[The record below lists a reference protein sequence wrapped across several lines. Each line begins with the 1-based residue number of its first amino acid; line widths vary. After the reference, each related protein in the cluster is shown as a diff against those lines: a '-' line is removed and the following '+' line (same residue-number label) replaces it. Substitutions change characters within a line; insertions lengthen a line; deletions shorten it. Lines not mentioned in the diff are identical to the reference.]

1 MKKLLALAMVA
12 GAVSLYSC
20 NNGKTEGT
28 SESKDSVKTDTTT
41 TPAPAADISKKMDAD
56 TSKKMES
63 TTTEK
68 KTEVKEEKKTEKK

>member
-28 SESKDSVKTDTTT
+28 SETKDSVKTETTT
-41 TPAPAADISKKMDAD
+41 TPAPAAADTSKKMDAAD

-63 TTTEK
+63 TSTEK
-68 KTEVKEEKKTEKK
+68 KTEVKEE